1 MDATAGLQPC
11 VPGNRCAFVVPR
23 KLLDGKTTHQVG
35 GRRAPCTST
44 LHTQQALGH
53 QRQIALP
60 VRLPGGNKYQFGK
73 VGLAAAHQPPTVVQR
88 VIAKHQL
95 GASFQHACAKNLA
108 RLCLLHLL
116 VRNRSEEHT
125 SELQSLMR
133 ISYAVFCLKKKKKK
147 KKQ

>member
-73 VGLAAAHQPPTVVQR
+73 VGLAAAHQPPTVDRKSVVSGKSVSVR
-88 VIAKHQL
+88 VIL
-95 GASFQHACAKNLA
+95 GG
-108 RLCLLHLL
+108 R
-116 VRNRSEEHT
+116 RS
-125 SELQSLMR
+125 
-133 ISYAVFCLKKKKKK
+133 IKKKKK
-147 KKQ
+147 